1 MLPFDRMAGALGR
14 PHSAWQ
20 PAADRAAVEAAVEQ
34 WGHGSKGVVYVSRN
48 NGPGHVFNVIN
59 DQGDVLFVDG
69 QTGRLA
75 DIEFN
80 DTVNGIE
87 IIRTNDWTLRPPP

>member
-1 MLPFDRMAGALGR
+1 
-14 PHSAWQ
+14 
-20 PAADRAAVEAAVEQ
+20 
-34 WGHGSKGVVYVSRN
+34 
-48 NGPGHVFNVIN
+48 VFNVIN
-59 DQGDVLFVDG
+59 DQGDILFVDG